1 MYSDVVQ
8 LRDFYASRTG
18 QVARHLIR
26 RAVRSF
32 WSDVTDDSILG
43 LGYAVPYLRQFRG
56 EAERVVACMP
66 AQQGAMHWPPE
77 GPYVVALGEE
87 TELPFADSSID
98 RILLVHGIEES
109 HYVREMLSEIWRVLA
124 GQGRL
129 LVVVPNRRG
138 IWARLER
145 TPFGHGQPFS
155 PEQIRKL
162 LKANAFIPE
171 REEQALFVPPTRSQ
185 TLLRAAAAWERAG
198 GRWFRRF
205 GGVNLVEARKQV
217 FAVRPARAVAR
228 RRRVLIAVPNPAL
241 AGGTAGARTSR
252 CGPASSPARDC

>member
-26 RAVRSF
+26 RSVRSF
-32 WSDVTDDSILG
+32 WPQTAGNSILG

-56 EAERVVACMP
+56 EAERVIACMP
-66 AQQGAMHWPPE
+66 AQQGALPWPPE
-77 GPYVVALGEE
+77 GPSVVSLGEE

-98 RILLVHGIEES
+98 RILLVHGLESS

-145 TPFGHGQPFS
+145 TPLGHGQPFS
-155 PEQIRKL
+155 PQQIRGL
-162 LKANAFIPE
+162 LESNAFIPE
-171 REEQALFVPPTRSQ
+171 REEQALFIPPTRSPA
-185 TLLRAAAAWERAG
+185 LLRAAAAWERAG

-217 FAVRPARAVAR
+217 FAITPARAVAR
-228 RRRVLIAVPNPAL
+228 RRRVRIALPNPAL
-241 AGGTAGARTSR
+241 AGGPAGARTSR
-252 CGPASSPARDC
+252 SAPASLHARGS